1 MGIAFVARLL
11 QDVGRMALGIICSL
25 LFIPAVSASHG
36 SNFRPSDAQT
46 APRPHSVDLKW
57 KASVSRVVGYNVY
70 RSETDG
76 GPYIKLT
83 SAPVRATNYT
93 DRSVQRGHTYFYAVT
108 SVDSRAKES
117 VHSNQA
123 KALIPSP

>member
-1 MGIAFVARLL
+1 
-11 QDVGRMALGIICSL
+11 MALGMLCSL
-25 LFIPAVSASHG
+25 LLIPSVSASH
-36 SNFRPSDAQT
+36 SDNFTLSDAQT
-46 APRPHSVDLKW
+46 APHPHSADLKW

-93 DRSVQRGHTYFYAVT
+93 DRSVQSGHTYFYAVT
-108 SVDSRAKES
+108 AVDSRGKES
-117 VHSNQA
+117 GYSNQI

>member
-1 MGIAFVARLL
+1 MAPLPQAARSAVIVTIGSMLL
-11 QDVGRMALGIICSL
+11 VVLAL
-25 LFIPAVSASHG
+25 SAARWGHRSRQGPPTSPH
-36 SNFRPSDAQT
+36 
-46 APRPHSVDLKW
+46 PHSVDLKW

-93 DRSVQRGHTYFYAVT
+93 DRSVQSGHTYVYAVT
-108 SVDSRAKES
+108 AVDGKAKES
-117 VHSNQA
+117 VHSNHV

>member
-1 MGIAFVARLL
+1 MGIGFVARLL
-11 QDVGRMALGIICSL
+11 QDVGKMALGIICSL
-25 LFIPAVSASHG
+25 LLIQALAASHTD
-36 SNFRPSDAQT
+36 NLKPSDAQT
-46 APRPHSVDLKW
+46 APQPHSVDLKW

-93 DRSVQRGHTYFYAVT
+93 DRSVQSGHIYFYAVT
-108 SVDSRAKES
+108 AVDSKGKES
-117 VHSNQA
+117 IHSSQA
-123 KALIPSP
+123 KASIPSP